1 MCGGVSRGHNRDQP
15 LELWV
20 RTYLLQY
27 HDDHHNDHDDGGD
40 DGDDGDDDESIK
52 FKFSIGI
59 GSAPK
64 VRRIPHYYKL

>member
-27 HDDHHNDHDDGGD
+27 DDDHHHNDHDDGNG
-40 DGDDGDDDESIK
+40 GDDESIK

>member
-27 HDDHHNDHDDGGD
+27 DDDHHNDQDDGG
-40 DGDDGDDDESIK
+40 DDESIK

-59 GSAPK
+59 GSPK
-64 VRRIPHYYKL
+64 VRRIPHYYHRQVI

>member
-27 HDDHHNDHDDGGD
+27 DDDHHNDQDDGGD
-40 DGDDGDDDESIK
+40 GESIK